1 MSKLKLFGTTSHS
14 FIQAAPTSSGETFT
28 LPGEGASNPGLGGM
42 YLSTPKAA
50 DSASIL
56 FDDVPVWAKKI
67 TIMFQGVSMSVATA
81 EMQIRLGTSGG
92 IISTGYI
99 SSSSSQA
106 GATTDSTTDFVIRN
120 LGTAQTN
127 SGHYTITKFD
137 SSTYIGSGVSK
148 HEPTALRYSAGELT
162 GVSGIIDRVEISA
175 ANAFDAG
182 QINILY
188 EG

>member
-42 YLSTPKAA
+42 YLSTPQAA
-50 DSASIL
+50 NSTSIL
-56 FDDVPVWAKKI
+56 FTDVPVWAKKI
-67 TIMFQGVSMSVATA
+67 TIMFQGVSMSVGTA
-81 EMQIRLGTSGG
+81 DIRIRLGTSGG
-92 IISTGYI
+92 IISTGYVST
-99 SSSSSQA
+99 SSSHIGTIS
-106 GATTDSTTDFVIRN
+106 DSTSHFLIRN
-120 LGTAQTN
+120 LGTTQTN

-137 SSTYIGSGVSK
+137 SSTYIGSGVQK
-148 HEPTALRYSAGELT
+148 HEPTALRHSAGELT

>member
-50 DSASIL
+50 NSTSIL

-67 TIMFQGVSMSVATA
+67 TIMFQGVSVSVAVSDIR
-81 EMQIRLGTSGG
+81 IRLGTSGG
-92 IISTGYI
+92 IISTGYLAVSTNI
-99 SSSSSQA
+99 D
-106 GATTDSTTDFVIRN
+106 GTNTNSTTHFIIR
-120 LGTAQTN
+120 GIETAYVN

-137 SSTYIGSGVSK
+137 SSTYIGTGLSRVNTS
-148 HEPTALRYSAGELT
+148 AQRYGSGELT

-175 ANAFDAG
+175 GSAYNAG

>member
-1 MSKLKLFGTTSHS
+1 MSKLKLFGSTSHS

-42 YLSTPKAA
+42 YLSTPQAA
-50 DSASIL
+50 NSTSIL
-56 FDDVPVWAKKI
+56 FTDVPVWAKKI
-67 TIMFQGVSMSVATA
+67 TIMFQGVSMSVDTRDIR
-81 EMQIRLGTSGG
+81 IRLGTSGG

-99 SSSSSQA
+99 SSSSNQA
-106 GATTDSTTDFVIRN
+106 GTVTNETINFHIDN
-120 LGTAQTN
+120 LGTGQVA

-137 SSTYIGSGVSK
+137 SSTYIGSGVQK
-148 HEPTALRYSAGELT
+148 HSSSALRYSAGELT

-175 ANAFDAG
+175 AEAFDAG